1 MPSEH
6 ANLSPSASERWISCP
21 ASIRMEAEHG
31 PERGEE
37 SSYAREGTLAH
48 GFAEIEASQKFG
60 LSSRKDY
67 LEARRQWQ
75 KEFSAER
82 YPEGTHEEMWS
93 HVKTYLT
100 FLAERLKA
108 HPGSRIM
115 LEQRMD
121 SGVPDC
127 WGTSDAVIFSESHV
141 EIVDFKYGAGVRVSA
156 KENSQLRL
164 YGCGALDTYGDILGD
179 TETVTCTVYQP
190 RMDNV
195 DSETLS
201 ADELRAWRADVVMP
215 AAAETKA
222 PNARFGPSEEA
233 CRWCPV
239 KNICRARMEAATAA
253 DFSKPIDTLSM
264 EEIAELLER
273 LPMIKS
279 YVSDLHQ
286 FALDQAYSKGVVI
299 PGWKVVRSSGTR
311 FVTDPPAAIQL
322 LIDKG
327 FPAEKVA
334 DFKIKGFGELE
345 KLYAT
350 VAKTAAEGKRLFAAD
365 LADYID
371 KKPGSP
377 ALVPLTDKRDAINP
391 EASAAEDFAPT
402 EEELI

>member
-1 MPSEH
+1 MPTAH

-31 PERGEE
+31 PEREEE

-48 GFAEIEASQKFG
+48 GLAELEASQKFG
-60 LSSRKDY
+60 LSTRKEY
-67 LEARRQWQ
+67 LEARRQWL
-75 KEFSAER
+75 KDFSAER
-82 YPEGTHEEMWS
+82 YPDGTYAEMVS

-115 LEQRMD
+115 MEQRMD
-121 SGVPDC
+121 SGVPEC

-156 KENSQLRL
+156 RGNSQLRL

-195 DSETLS
+195 DSETLT
-201 ADELRAWRADVVMP
+201 ADELRAWREDVVIP
-215 AAAETKA
+215 AAAETKD

-239 KNICRARMEAATAA
+239 KNICRARMEAATQA
-253 DFSKPIDTLSM
+253 DFGRPIDTLSL
-264 EEIAELLER
+264 EELAEQLER
-273 LPMIKS
+273 LPMMRS
-279 YVSDLHQ
+279 YVEGLHKY
-286 FALDQAYSKGVVI
+286 ALDQAYSKGVQI

-311 FVTDPPAAIQL
+311 YVTDPPAAIQL

-327 FPAEKVA
+327 FPAESVA

-350 VAKTAAEGKRLFAAD
+350 VAKTAAEGKRMFAAD
-365 LADYID
+365 LAEYID

-377 ALVPLTDKRDAINP
+377 ALVPETDKREPITP
-391 EASAAEDFAPT
+391 EASAAADFAPA
-402 EEELI
+402 EEDLI